1 MLLKRFIKGS
11 PLLLIK
17 EVVVL
22 MDKKLKVKKYQCTKN
37 VGAIKAT
44 VFSALTVCS
53 LLTVNSPVHA
63 QQSDLSTSSDM
74 MESSLSMSLNAQAI
88 TIDDETVFIAVSQF
102 GLNNITNI
110 IQSGNGA
117 NLSNV
122 VQNGSNNEA
131 IITQL
136 GEGNVINLLQQNNN
150 NYFEIIQ
157 DGVDNVA
164 NVNQLGEQS
173 FTVYQIGNEMVINIT
188 QYQE

>member
-1 MLLKRFIKGS
+1 MGS

-17 EVVVL
+17 EAVVL
-22 MDKKLKVKKYQCTKN
+22 MDKKLKVKKSQFANNAKACRA
-37 VGAIKAT
+37 VALAAIT
-44 VFSALTVCS
+44 GCS
-53 LLTVNSPVHA
+53 LLAVNLPAYA

-74 MESSLSMSLNAQAI
+74 VESSLSMSLNAQAI

-102 GLNNITNI
+102 GLNNI

-131 IITQL
+131 LITQL
-136 GEGNVINLLQQNNN
+136 GEGNVVNLLQQNSN

-157 DGVDNVA
+157 DGFDNVA

>member
-1 MLLKRFIKGS
+1 
-11 PLLLIK
+11 LLLIK

-22 MDKKLKVKKYQCTKN
+22 MDKKLEVKKRQLAKSVATFKC
-37 VGAIKAT
+37 AIFFAFT
-44 VFSALTVCS
+44 GCS
-53 LLTVNSPVHA
+53 LLTVNLPTHA

-74 MESSLSMSLNAQAI
+74 VESSLSMSLNAQAI
-88 TIDDETVFIAVSQF
+88 TIDDETVFISVSQF

-136 GEGNVINLLQQNNN
+136 GEGNVVNLLQQNNN

-157 DGVDNVA
+157 DGFDNVA

-188 QYQE
+188 QYKE

>member
-1 MLLKRFIKGS
+1 
-11 PLLLIK
+11 LLIK
-17 EVVVL
+17 EAVVL
-22 MDKKLKVKKYQCTKN
+22 MDKKLKVKNSQLASYVEALKVATFA
-37 VGAIKAT
+37 AIT
-44 VFSALTVCS
+44 GCG
-53 LLTVNSPVHA
+53 LLTVNLPAYA

-74 MESSLSMSLNAQAI
+74 VESSLSMSLNAQAI

-131 IITQL
+131 LITQL
-136 GEGNVINLLQQNNN
+136 GEGNVVNLLQQNNN

-157 DGVDNVA
+157 DGFDNVA

>member
-1 MLLKRFIKGS
+1 M
-11 PLLLIK
+11 LIK

-22 MDKKLKVKKYQCTKN
+22 MDKKLKVKKHQYARN
-37 VGAIKAT
+37 VEAIKIAAFT
-44 VFSALTVCS
+44 AFTVCS
-53 LLTVNSPVHA
+53 YLTVNLPAYA

-74 MESSLSMSLNAQAI
+74 VESSLSMSLNAQAI

-136 GEGNVINLLQQNNN
+136 GEGNVVNLLQQNNN

-157 DGVDNVA
+157 DGFDNVA

-173 FTVYQIGNEMVINIT
+173 FTVHQIGNEMVINIT

>member
-1 MLLKRFIKGS
+1 
-11 PLLLIK
+11 
-17 EVVVL
+17 
-22 MDKKLKVKKYQCTKN
+22 MDKKLKVKKSQFANNAKACRA
-37 VGAIKAT
+37 VALAAIT
-44 VFSALTVCS
+44 GCS
-53 LLTVNSPVHA
+53 LLAVNLPAYA

-74 MESSLSMSLNAQAI
+74 VESSLSMSLNAQAI

-110 IQSGNGA
+110 IHNGA

-131 IITQL
+131 LITQL
-136 GEGNVINLLQQNNN
+136 GEGNVVNLLQQNNN

-157 DGVDNVA
+157 DGFDNVA

>member
-1 MLLKRFIKGS
+1 
-11 PLLLIK
+11 
-17 EVVVL
+17 
-22 MDKKLKVKKYQCTKN
+22 
-37 VGAIKAT
+37 
-44 VFSALTVCS
+44 
-53 LLTVNSPVHA
+53 
-63 QQSDLSTSSDM
+63 
-74 MESSLSMSLNAQAI
+74 
-88 TIDDETVFIAVSQF
+88 
-102 GLNNITNI
+102 NNITNI

-131 IITQL
+131 LITQL
-136 GEGNVINLLQQNNN
+136 GEGNVVNLLQQNNN

-157 DGVDNVA
+157 DGFDNVA

>member
-1 MLLKRFIKGS
+1 MLLF
-11 PLLLIK
+11 K
-17 EVVVL
+17 EAVVL
-22 MDKKLKVKKYQCTKN
+22 MDKMLKVKKHQLVRNLK
-37 VGAIKAT
+37 AIKAAGLLAT
-44 VFSALTVCS
+44 TVCT
-53 LLTVNSPVHA
+53 LLTVNTPVFA

-74 MESSLSMSLNAQAI
+74 VESSLSMSLNAQAI

-136 GEGNVINLLQQNNN
+136 GEGNVVNLLQQNNN

-157 DGVDNVA
+157 DGFDNVA

>member
-1 MLLKRFIKGS
+1 M
-11 PLLLIK
+11 LLIK
-17 EVVVL
+17 EAVVL
-22 MDKKLKVKKYQCTKN
+22 MDKKLKVKKSQFANNAKACRA
-37 VGAIKAT
+37 VALAAIT
-44 VFSALTVCS
+44 GCS
-53 LLTVNSPVHA
+53 LLTVNLPAYA

-74 MESSLSMSLNAQAI
+74 VESSLSMSLNAQAI
-88 TIDDETVFIAVSQF
+88 TIDDET
-102 GLNNITNI
+102 LNNITNI

-131 IITQL
+131 LITQL
-136 GEGNVINLLQQNNN
+136 GEGNVVNLLQQNNN

-157 DGVDNVA
+157 DGFDNVA

>member
-1 MLLKRFIKGS
+1 M
-11 PLLLIK
+11 
-17 EVVVL
+17 V
-22 MDKKLKVKKYQCTKN
+22 
-37 VGAIKAT
+37 
-44 VFSALTVCS
+44 
-53 LLTVNSPVHA
+53 
-63 QQSDLSTSSDM
+63 
-74 MESSLSMSLNAQAI
+74 ESSLSMSLNAQAI

-136 GEGNVINLLQQNNN
+136 GEGNVVNLLQQNSN

-157 DGVDNVA
+157 DGFDNVA

>member
-1 MLLKRFIKGS
+1 M
-11 PLLLIK
+11 LLIK

-22 MDKKLKVKKYQCTKN
+22 MDKKLEVKKRQLANNAKACRA
-37 VGAIKAT
+37 VALAAIT
-44 VFSALTVCS
+44 GCS
-53 LLTVNSPVHA
+53 LLTVNLPAYA

-74 MESSLSMSLNAQAI
+74 VESSLSMSLNAQAI
-88 TIDDETVFIAVSQF
+88 TIDDETVFISVSQF

-136 GEGNVINLLQQNNN
+136 GEGNVVNLLQQNNN

-157 DGVDNVA
+157 DGFDNVA

-188 QYQE
+188 QYKE

>member
-1 MLLKRFIKGS
+1 MLLF
-11 PLLLIK
+11 K
-17 EVVVL
+17 EAVVL
-22 MDKKLKVKKYQCTKN
+22 MDKKLKVKKHQLVRNLK
-37 VGAIKAT
+37 AIKA
-44 VFSALTVCS
+44 AGLLAKTVCT
-53 LLTVNSPVHA
+53 LLTVNTSVFA

-74 MESSLSMSLNAQAI
+74 VESSLSMSLNAQAI

-136 GEGNVINLLQQNNN
+136 GEGNVVNLLQQNNN

-157 DGVDNVA
+157 DGFDNVA

>member
-1 MLLKRFIKGS
+1 
-11 PLLLIK
+11 
-17 EVVVL
+17 
-22 MDKKLKVKKYQCTKN
+22 MDKKLKVKKHQFARN
-37 VGAIKAT
+37 VEAKKAASFT
-44 VFSALTVCS
+44 ACAVCS
-53 LLTVNSPVHA
+53 LLTVILPAYA

-74 MESSLSMSLNAQAI
+74 VESSLSMSLNAQAI
-88 TIDDETVFIAVSQF
+88 TIDDETVFIAISQF

-117 NLSNV
+117 NLTNV

-136 GEGNVINLLQQNNN
+136 GEGNVVNLLQQNSN

-157 DGVDNVA
+157 DGFDNVA

>member
-1 MLLKRFIKGS
+1 M
-11 PLLLIK
+11 LLIK
-17 EVVVL
+17 EAVVL
-22 MDKKLKVKKYQCTKN
+22 MDKKLKVKKYQFATY

-44 VFSALTVCS
+44 AFLALTVCG
-53 LLTVNSPVHA
+53 LLTVNSPVYA

-74 MESSLSMSLNAQAI
+74 VESSLSMSLNAQAI
-88 TIDDETVFIAVSQF
+88 TIDDETVFISVSQF

-136 GEGNVINLLQQNNN
+136 GEGNVVNLLQQNNN

-157 DGVDNVA
+157 DGFDNVA

>member
-1 MLLKRFIKGS
+1 
-11 PLLLIK
+11 
-17 EVVVL
+17 
-22 MDKKLKVKKYQCTKN
+22 MDKKLRVKKRHLAKN
-37 VGAIKAT
+37 IEAIKTAG
-44 VFSALTVCS
+44 FIAAAVCFV
-53 LLTVNSPVHA
+53 LTVNLPVNA
-63 QQSDLSTSSDM
+63 QQSDFSTNSDM
-74 MESSLSMSLNAQAI
+74 VESSLSISLNAQAI

-136 GEGNVINLLQQNNN
+136 GEGNVVNLLQQDNN

-157 DGVDNVA
+157 DGFDNVA

>member
-1 MLLKRFIKGS
+1 M
-11 PLLLIK
+11 LLIK
-17 EVVVL
+17 EAVVL
-22 MDKKLKVKKYQCTKN
+22 MDKKLKVKKGQVAKS
-37 VGAIKAT
+37 VEAFKAASLAAIT
-44 VFSALTVCS
+44 GCS
-53 LLTVNSPVHA
+53 LLTLHLPAHA

-74 MESSLSMSLNAQAI
+74 VESSLSISLNAQAI

-136 GEGNVINLLQQNNN
+136 GEGNVVNLLQQNNS

-157 DGVDNVA
+157 DGFDNVA

-173 FTVYQIGNEMVINIT
+173 FTVYQIGNEMVVNIT
-188 QYQE
+188 QYIE

>member
-1 MLLKRFIKGS
+1 M
-11 PLLLIK
+11 LIK
-17 EVVVL
+17 EAVVH
-22 MDKKLKVKKYQCTKN
+22 MDKKLKVKNYQCATH
-37 VGAIKAT
+37 VGAIKANA
-44 VFSALTVCS
+44 FLALTVCG
-53 LLTVNSPVHA
+53 LLTVNSPVYA

-74 MESSLSMSLNAQAI
+74 VESSLSMSLNAQAI

-136 GEGNVINLLQQNNN
+136 GEGNVVNLLQQNNN
-150 NYFEIIQ
+150 NYFEIVQ
-157 DGVDNVA
+157 DGFDNVA

>member
-1 MLLKRFIKGS
+1 M
-11 PLLLIK
+11 LIK
-17 EVVVL
+17 EAVVL
-22 MDKKLKVKKYQCTKN
+22 MDKKLKVKKYQCAKN
-37 VGAIKAT
+37 VKALKAT
-44 VFSALTVCS
+44 ALLASAVCG
-53 LLTVNSPVHA
+53 LLTVNSSVYA

-74 MESSLSMSLNAQAI
+74 VESSLSMSLNAQAI

-136 GEGNVINLLQQNNN
+136 GEGNVVNLLQQNNN

-157 DGVDNVA
+157 DGFDNVA

>member
-1 MLLKRFIKGS
+1 M
-11 PLLLIK
+11 LIK
-17 EVVVL
+17 EAVVL
-22 MDKKLKVKKYQCTKN
+22 MDKKLKVIKRQFATNVKAKKAASFT
-37 VGAIKAT
+37 ARA
-44 VFSALTVCS
+44 VCS
-53 LLTVNSPVHA
+53 LLTVILSAHA

-74 MESSLSMSLNAQAI
+74 VESSLSMSLNAQAI

-136 GEGNVINLLQQNNN
+136 GEGNVVNLLQQNNN
-150 NYFEIIQ
+150 NFFEIIQ
-157 DGVDNVA
+157 DGYDNVA